1 MYAPLCRGA
10 ECKEVGRLT
19 RAWLIVNPV
28 AGQDDWAEKVTAAQH
43 TFTAAG
49 WDVTLKETAKA
60 GDATTFARE
69 AVADHVDVVVVAGG
83 DGTVNEA
90 LQGLAGQRTTALA
103 VLPGG
108 TVNVWATELGAK
120 EHESDIAQQIAQGR
134 RHTVDVGRVNDR
146 YFLMMAS
153 IGFDAA
159 ATATVADSAPLKRL
173 KRLKRLTG
181 PVAYGIAAV
190 RTLFHFRGHRVSLT
204 INGTPVSRRV
214 LMLVIGNTRLYG
226 GIAEITFKAR
236 ADDGLLDL
244 CVLGGRGPLDLL
256 HRFWSVL
263 RRQYAADSGIDYRQ
277 VQTVVVDARNPLPIQ
292 ADGEDIGTTPAT
304 FAVIPDALEVIL
316 LTDTLPSFLGSGK
329 R

>member
-1 MYAPLCRGA
+1 M
-10 ECKEVGRLT
+10 T

-28 AGQDDWAEKVTAAQH
+28 AGQDDWAEKVAAAQD
-43 TFTAAG
+43 TFAAAG
-49 WDVTLKETAKA
+49 WDVTLKETVKA
-60 GDATTFARE
+60 SDATTFARE
-69 AVADHVDVVVVAGG
+69 AVADHVDVVIVAGG

-90 LQGLAGQRTTALA
+90 LQGLAGQHTTALA

-120 EHESDIAQQIAQGR
+120 EHGSDVAQQIVQGR

-159 ATATVADSAPLKRL
+159 TTATVADSAPLKRL
-173 KRLKRLTG
+173 KRLAG
-181 PVAYGIAAV
+181 PVAYGLAAV
-190 RTLFHFRGHRVSLT
+190 RTLFHFRGRRVSLT

-226 GIAEITFKAR
+226 GIAEITFQAR

-263 RRQYAADSGIDYRQ
+263 RRQHAAGSGIDYRQ
-277 VQTVVVDARNPLPIQ
+277 VQTVVVDARHPLPIQ

-316 LTDTLPSFLGSGK
+316 LTDTLLSFLGSAG

>member
-1 MYAPLCRGA
+1 M
-10 ECKEVGRLT
+10 T

-28 AGQDDWAEKVTAAQH
+28 AGQDNWAEKVTAAQH

-60 GDATTFARE
+60 GDTTTFACE

-159 ATATVADSAPLKRL
+159 ATATVAESGPLKRL
-173 KRLKRLTG
+173 KRLAG

-190 RTLFHFRGHRVSLT
+190 RTLFHFRGRRVSLT
-204 INGTPVSRRV
+204 VNGVPVSRRV

-226 GIAEITFKAR
+226 GIAEITFQAR

-244 CVLGGRGPLDLL
+244 CVLRGRGPLDLL

-263 RRQYAADSGIDYRQ
+263 RRQHAADSGIDYRQ
-277 VQTVVVDARNPLPIQ
+277 VQTVVVDAHHPLPIQ

-316 LTDTLPSFLGSGK
+316 LTDTLPSFLGSGE
-329 R
+329 RRAMSV